1 MNKVERLLTA
11 ASFAISLSA
20 PQWAMAEAIVV
31 LKAEQAMFATQK
43 AIVLGQQLSSQLKP
57 QTTRYDAMGQKLQAL
72 KQRFE
77 ADKDLMSSDE
87 AQKITLEIQ
96 GLSNEYNQLKQY
108 LTNVKAQ
115 AEQEF
120 LASMRPA
127 LDRVLRRLVEENNI
141 SLIIN
146 GQSVIYSNASIDI
159 TPKVIELLNLEP

>member
-11 ASFAISLSA
+11 AAFAISLSA

-72 KQRFE
+72 KQRVE
-77 ADKDLMSSDE
+77 ADKDLMSSNE

-127 LDRVLRRLVEENNI
+127 LDRVLRRLIEENNI

-146 GQSVIYSNASIDI
+146 GQSVIYNTASIDI
-159 TPKVIELLNLEP
+159 TPNVIELLNLEP

>member
-1 MNKVERLLTA
+1 MNKMERLLTA
-11 ASFAISLSA
+11 AAFAFALSA
-20 PQWAMAEAIVV
+20 PQWAVAEVIVV

-43 AIVLGQQLSSQLKP
+43 AILLGQQLSAQLKP
-57 QTTRYDAMGQKLQAL
+57 QTTRYDSMGLELQAS

-87 AQKITLEIQ
+87 AKKITLEIK
-96 GLSNEYNQLKQY
+96 GLNNEHKQLKQY
-108 LTNVKAQ
+108 LTNLKVK

-120 LASMRPA
+120 LGSMRPA

>member
-1 MNKVERLLTA
+1 MNKVERLFTA
-11 ASFAISLSA
+11 AALAIALSA
-20 PQWAMAEAIVV
+20 PQWALAEAIVV

-43 AIVLGQQLSSQLKP
+43 AIILGQQLTAQLKP
-57 QTTRYDAMGQKLQAL
+57 QTTRYDAMGQELQAL

-77 ADKDLMSSDE
+77 ADKDLMSNDE

-96 GLSNEYNQLKQY
+96 GISNEYNQLKQY
-108 LTNVKAQ
+108 LSNVKVQ

-127 LDRVLRRLVEENNI
+127 LDRVLRRLIEENNI

-146 GQSVIYSNASIDI
+146 GQSVIYNTASIDI
-159 TPKVIELLNLEP
+159 TPNVIELLNLEP

>member
-1 MNKVERLLTA
+1 
-11 ASFAISLSA
+11 
-20 PQWAMAEAIVV
+20 
-31 LKAEQAMFATQK
+31 
-43 AIVLGQQLSSQLKP
+43 
-57 QTTRYDAMGQKLQAL
+57 MGLELQAL

-87 AQKITLEIQ
+87 AKKITLEIK
-96 GLSNEYNQLKQY
+96 GLNNEYKQLKQY
-108 LTNVKAQ
+108 LTNVKVK

-127 LDRVLRRLVEENNI
+127 LDRVLRRLIEENNI

-146 GQSVIYSNASIDI
+146 GQSVIYNTASIDI

>member
-1 MNKVERLLTA
+1 MNKVKRLLTA
-11 ASFAISLSA
+11 GAFAITLSA
-20 PQWAMAEAIVV
+20 PQWAIAEAIVV

-43 AIVLGQQLSSQLKP
+43 AIVLGQQLSAQLKP
-57 QTTRYDAMGQKLQAL
+57 QTTRYDSMGLELQAL

-87 AQKITLEIQ
+87 VKKITLEIQ
-96 GLSNEYNQLKQY
+96 GLGNEYKQLKQY
-108 LTNVKAQ
+108 LANVKAQ

-127 LDRVLRRLVEENNI
+127 LDRVLRRLIEENNI

-146 GQSVIYSNASIDI
+146 GQSVIYNTASIDI

>member
-11 ASFAISLSA
+11 AAFAIALSA
-20 PQWAMAEAIVV
+20 PQWALAEAIVV

-43 AIVLGQQLSSQLKP
+43 AIILGQQLTAQLKP
-57 QTTRYDAMGQKLQAL
+57 QTTRYDTMGQELQAL

-77 ADKDLMSSDE
+77 ADKDLMSNDE

-96 GLSNEYNQLKQY
+96 GISNEYNQLKQY

-120 LASMRPA
+120 LASMRPE
-127 LDRVLRRLVEENNI
+127 LDRVLRRLIEENNI

-146 GQSVIYSNASIDI
+146 GQSVIYNTASIDI

>member
-11 ASFAISLSA
+11 AAFAISLSA

-43 AIVLGQQLSSQLKP
+43 AIVLGQQLSAQLKP
-57 QTTRYDAMGQKLQAL
+57 QTTRYDTMGQELQAL

-77 ADKDLMSSDE
+77 ADKDLMSNDE

-96 GLSNEYNQLKQY
+96 GISNEYNQLKQY

-120 LASMRPA
+120 LASMRPE
-127 LDRVLRRLVEENNI
+127 LDRVLRRLIEENNI

-146 GQSVIYSNASIDI
+146 GQSVIYNTASIDI
-159 TPKVIELLNLEP
+159 TPNVIELLNLEP

>member
-1 MNKVERLLTA
+1 MNKMERLLTA
-11 ASFAISLSA
+11 AAFAIALSA
-20 PQWAMAEAIVV
+20 PQWALAEAIVV

-43 AIVLGQQLSSQLKP
+43 AIILGQQLTAQLKP
-57 QTTRYDAMGQKLQAL
+57 QTTRYDTMGQELQAL

-77 ADKDLMSSDE
+77 ADKDLMSNDE

-96 GLSNEYNQLKQY
+96 GISNEYNQLKQY

-120 LASMRPA
+120 LASMRPE
-127 LDRVLRRLVEENNI
+127 LDRVLRRLIEENNI

-146 GQSVIYSNASIDI
+146 GQSVIYNTASIDI
-159 TPKVIELLNLEP
+159 TPNVIELLNLEP

>member
-1 MNKVERLLTA
+1 
-11 ASFAISLSA
+11 
-20 PQWAMAEAIVV
+20 
-31 LKAEQAMFATQK
+31 
-43 AIVLGQQLSSQLKP
+43 
-57 QTTRYDAMGQKLQAL
+57 MGLELQAL

-87 AQKITLEIQ
+87 VKKITLEIQ
-96 GLSNEYNQLKQY
+96 GLGNEYKQLKQY
-108 LTNVKAQ
+108 LANVKAQ

-127 LDRVLRRLVEENNI
+127 LDRVLRRLIEENNI

-146 GQSVIYSNASIDI
+146 GQSVIYNTASIDI